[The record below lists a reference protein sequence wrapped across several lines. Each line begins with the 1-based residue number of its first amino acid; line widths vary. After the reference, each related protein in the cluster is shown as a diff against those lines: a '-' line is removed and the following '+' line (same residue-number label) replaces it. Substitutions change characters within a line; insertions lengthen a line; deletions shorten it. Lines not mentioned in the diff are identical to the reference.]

1 MTMWESLERGRKTV
15 LAMQMM
21 KHKAVMAV
29 VQVSTQGM
37 GVDFVSDTGTF
48 ALAPGSDLPAYIGG
62 CGVLRMLHD
71 RELGRKTVPAMTAMT
86 QMMAYK
92 AARAAAQVRE

>member
-1 MTMWESLERGRKTV
+1 
-15 LAMQMM
+15 
-21 KHKAVMAV
+21 MAV

-37 GVDFVSDTGTF
+37 GMGVDFVLDTGTF
-48 ALAPGSDLPAYIGG
+48 ALAPGSGLPACIGG

-92 AARAAAQVRE
+92 AAMAAAQVCE